1 MMEML
6 LLWSLAPAFLV
17 FSGGMLVSRAWPEPE
32 GRPYFA
38 FYLLGVAAV
47 ILSVHASVSLLVDH
61 SGTSQIGRVVFT
73 LLPAAVGALGLLLF
87 HLRDLWRLSPVLR
100 AVSLLF
106 VIIAISSVIPR
117 FGIFLEHLLPAVFA
131 LGLALWLAK
140 SGGRFLILFFLISV
154 AFLAF
159 MNSGG
164 MESMFELLRS
174 LDPGPWI
181 YFPLSILFLSASP
194 IVVGLA
200 AAFCYRGIRSNA
212 NTPDNLPAGIKA
224 GHLIMA
230 VFLLGYLAY
239 TIFWA
244 SVWDRTSDGLGGL
257 FISFSA
263 SITVVAAAMV
273 LAFSLAGWRRLSG
286 AAFGF
291 LGIPLLFFAFNR
303 GWDVSYH
310 DLTENRAER
319 IGQALERY
327 YTANRH
333 YPGDLGGLTP
343 RFLLHVPEPMIL
355 RNVGW
360 CYRSGES
367 YYQLGTFHREFF
379 GMPTSFRLYAHE
391 GEAPDDWACEEKLE
405 YVQTRYQSAPMYN
418 PEEASQFGPP
428 TPEPLPHSQPSIGRQ
443 TVAPFFSGERVM
455 PGRWSMDDRYL
466 TFSANEGQPPL
477 STHLYVYDAQSEE
490 VCRTGEA
497 YFSQGHLYSQHV
509 WLPGGSLFYID
520 TVGQP
525 YLLEPCIQ
533 SHTSLA
539 GLFGEAASRE
549 WGEAVP
555 QSIPTSVPMLVF
567 EPTSGKILIE
577 VEGRFWMLEPEL
589 RKAAVLEG
597 VTPNPFDL
605 HWDNAEFS
613 PNGARLA
620 ISRIAGRDGRGGSTL
635 FILDAGTLDI
645 QREVH
650 LAYASRQA
658 APLVRWMSEYELAIR
673 SENVYA
679 ILDLSTDPPTETRVI
694 EDIFG
699 LGLRYPNETSSSAS
713 IRLDDGTYR
722 IGLRANHPRNKAI
735 YLYRSESKQIQ
746 TFQAEEDVILIFD
759 GEWALLPDFENAV
772 ENRDNLLVFWP
783 DPPDREPVLIEVD
796 GHTPRS
802 YAHLRVE
809 LLLERGIAV
818 ISSSQG
824 VSLHDINSGRTL
836 AFYGLVGDPGS
847 IEVYG
852 RAAPGEAALVVHAN
866 GGGLYRIPL
875 P

>member
-1 MMEML
+1 
-6 LLWSLAPAFLV
+6 
-17 FSGGMLVSRAWPEPE
+17 
-32 GRPYFA
+32 
-38 FYLLGVAAV
+38 
-47 ILSVHASVSLLVDH
+47 
-61 SGTSQIGRVVFT
+61 
-73 LLPAAVGALGLLLF
+73 
-87 HLRDLWRLSPVLR
+87 
-100 AVSLLF
+100 
-106 VIIAISSVIPR
+106 
-117 FGIFLEHLLPAVFA
+117 
-131 LGLALWLAK
+131 
-140 SGGRFLILFFLISV
+140 
-154 AFLAF
+154 
-159 MNSGG
+159 
-164 MESMFELLRS
+164 
-174 LDPGPWI
+174 
-181 YFPLSILFLSASP
+181 
-194 IVVGLA
+194 
-200 AAFCYRGIRSNA
+200 
-212 NTPDNLPAGIKA
+212 
-224 GHLIMA
+224 
-230 VFLLGYLAY
+230 
-239 TIFWA
+239 
-244 SVWDRTSDGLGGL
+244 
-257 FISFSA
+257 
-263 SITVVAAAMV
+263 
-273 LAFSLAGWRRLSG
+273 
-286 AAFGF
+286 
-291 LGIPLLFFAFNR
+291 
-303 GWDVSYH
+303 
-310 DLTENRAER
+310 
-319 IGQALERY
+319 
-327 YTANRH
+327 
-333 YPGDLGGLTP
+333 
-343 RFLLHVPEPMIL
+343 
-355 RNVGW
+355 
-360 CYRSGES
+360 
-367 YYQLGTFHREFF
+367 
-379 GMPTSFRLYAHE
+379 
-391 GEAPDDWACEEKLE
+391 
-405 YVQTRYQSAPMYN
+405 
-418 PEEASQFGPP
+418 
-428 TPEPLPHSQPSIGRQ
+428 
-443 TVAPFFSGERVM
+443 
-455 PGRWSMDDRYL
+455 MDDRYL
-466 TFSANEGQPPL
+466 TFSTNEGQPPL
-477 STHLYVYDAQSEE
+477 STHLYVYDAKSEE

-497 YFSQGHLYSQHV
+497 YLSQGHLYSQQV
-509 WLPGGSLFYID
+509 WLPGGSFFYID

-759 GEWALLPDFENAV
+759 GEWALLTDFENAV